1 MRHLLESSLVISGR
15 GALCSLGASVP
26 EAARALLAGETG
38 VVENPDWRGLPHLRG
53 KLFAPA
59 KWPGPERKLDRKLT
73 RSSSRMTHMALFALQ
88 EALAEAQLTPEL
100 LRQRRV
106 IIIGGSTAGSQSSA
120 AEFIS
125 EFQRQESAY
134 PYCQQFLKTMGHT
147 VVSHLAMAL
156 GSDVPVLGLSA
167 ACATGAQALVLG
179 ANLLA
184 SGSYDLAICVGADEL
199 DPYTQMVFDNVG
211 AASTLPP
218 QQTPRPFDRGR
229 DGIVLSEGAGVLILE
244 PEAQLRE
251 RGVSAQLHLL
261 GVAQHRAGEQP
272 TFNDRTAITKVM
284 RAALDDAGLAPADVG
299 FVKAHATG
307 TREGDAEEFA
317 ALDALFCER
326 ALPVPVTSLKG
337 HLGHALAGSGPIE
350 LALLAEALRVG
361 TLPET
366 KHFVAHEVAG
376 LKVSLS
382 GEQRRPEAGVV
393 LVNSFGFGGV
403 VTSLVVAK
411 ERP

>member
-1 MRHLLESSLVISGR
+1 MKNSQESSLAISGR
-15 GALCSLGASVP
+15 GVVCSLGSTVP
-26 EAARALLAGETG
+26 EATRALLAGETG
-38 VVENPDWRGLPHLRG
+38 VAENPDWLGLAHLRG

-73 RSSSRMTHMALFALQ
+73 RSSSRMTHMALYALQ
-88 EALAEAQLTPEL
+88 EALAEAQLTPEM

-120 AEFIS
+120 AEFIN
-125 EFQRQESAY
+125 EFQRRESAY

-211 AASTLPP
+211 AASTLPRE
-218 QQTPRPFDRGR
+218 QTPRPFDRSR

-251 RGVSAQLHLL
+251 RGAMVRLRLL
-261 GVAQHRAGEQP
+261 GAAQHRAGEQP
-272 TFNDRTAITKVM
+272 TFNDRAAITKVM
-284 RAALDDAGLAPADVG
+284 RAALEAAGLGPADVG

-317 ALDALFCER
+317 AIDALFEDR
-326 ALPVPVTSLKG
+326 AAPVAVSSLKG

-350 LALLAEALRVG
+350 LALLAETLGAG
-361 TLPET
+361 ILPET
-366 KHFVAHEVAG
+366 KHFVAHEAAG
-376 LKVSLS
+376 RKIALS
-382 GEQRRPEAGVV
+382 GAQRPTGAGVL